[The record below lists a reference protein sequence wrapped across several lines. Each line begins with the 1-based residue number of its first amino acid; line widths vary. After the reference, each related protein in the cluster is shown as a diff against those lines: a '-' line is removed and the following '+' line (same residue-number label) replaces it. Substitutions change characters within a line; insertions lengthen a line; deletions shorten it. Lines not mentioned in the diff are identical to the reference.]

1 MYNRFYIHR
10 PWLLALA
17 CSVTLQMFSCNRKA
31 DIPKP
36 TMEQVSDGMVSP
48 QEIATL
54 QQAFAASGYSSEL
67 KQVNQSRTSMHQWQ
81 PQWNASFKAL
91 DAVFVPLLLT
101 DKTLTNFKHFLVI
114 RNGVFSSALYIT
126 SDGQPVE
133 SVEDLPAFLRTF
145 TGKMA
150 LRRLGTKKTFI
161 YMHDKGQ
168 ARASDGNAA
177 KSGKSTAAKTQ
188 GCITTTTCYWEY
200 TCPNDYRYLSV
211 SVGTDG
217 CKEDPGPVSSV
228 ICGTPNPTG
237 SWALWWSDSS
247 TECSDDIPP
256 NDTSGPSQT
265 FQAGWY
271 KIKVVSSGLVLDVR
285 GGSLADGAQV
295 VQWYDQGSDNQIWY
309 VNYAGNVNQTQ
320 VYSFTPRSN
329 YLYWQALNAPFAV
342 CVDQKLGMMTNSNNA
357 VVPTNVAGAL
367 AQIWTMSTSTAP
379 GDIWATPSPFA
390 WFLTYQGTYN
400 PNNLPYGGGFSKYTL
415 TNRYSGLY
423 LDVQG
428 GGPSAD
434 DNLGQWPANNQGF
447 GSPNQQFLITQVY
460 P

>member
-114 RNGVFSSALYIT
+114 RNGIFSSALYIT

-320 VYSFTPRSN
+320 VYSFTPRS
-329 YLYWQALNAPFAV
+329 L
-342 CVDQKLGMMTNSNNA
+342 S
-357 VVPTNVAGAL
+357 
-367 AQIWTMSTSTAP
+367 
-379 GDIWATPSPFA
+379 
-390 WFLTYQGTYN
+390 
-400 PNNLPYGGGFSKYTL
+400 
-415 TNRYSGLY
+415 
-423 LDVQG
+423 
-428 GGPSAD
+428 
-434 DNLGQWPANNQGF
+434 
-447 GSPNQQFLITQVY
+447 LIHI
-460 P
+460 